1 MMSVSK
7 KMVLDFADCLYGF
20 IQQAV
25 VEALN
30 NSVKPKKVKKTSQRM
45 KPRKI
50 VFRKARV
57 LDALKTGGLTPR
69 ELVIAL
75 RGRDYRRDRC
85 RAQVALINLCHAGLV
100 RKNSGK
106 GGKYLLKT
114 KSAVPMQKAP
124 RIVELKQM
132 QLPPAQLKR
141 RAVAA

>member
-1 MMSVSK
+1 MSVSK
-7 KMVLDFADCLYGF
+7 KIVLDFADCLYGF
-20 IQQAV
+20 IQQAAG
-25 VEALN
+25 EALN
-30 NSVKPKKVKKTSQRM
+30 SNAKQKKVKAAPQRM

-50 VFRKARV
+50 IFRKARV

-106 GGKYLLKT
+106 GGKYLLKV
-114 KSAVPMQKAP
+114 KGAVPMQKAP
-124 RIVELKQM
+124 RVVELKRM
-132 QLPPAQLKR
+132 QLPPIQLKR
-141 RAVAA
+141 KAVAA